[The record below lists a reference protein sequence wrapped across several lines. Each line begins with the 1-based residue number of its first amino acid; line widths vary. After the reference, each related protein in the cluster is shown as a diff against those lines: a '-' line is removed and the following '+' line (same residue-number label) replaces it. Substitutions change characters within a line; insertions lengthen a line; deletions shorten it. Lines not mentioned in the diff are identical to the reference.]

1 MNNITSVLL
10 KAKKYLINSSIKSAN
25 IDSEILLS
33 SVLKK
38 SRNYL
43 IINSVIKI
51 NQNKINIFNK
61 LVERRK
67 KGEPIAYILKKKD
80 FWKSTFYVDKNVL
93 IPRPDTEILIE
104 EILCNY
110 RKKQKLSIFDY
121 ESPCCETPS
130 CLTIFK
136 NPNRL

>member
-33 SVLKK
+33 SALKK

-43 IINSVIKI
+43 IINSLIKI
-51 NQNKINIFNK
+51 DQNKINIFNK

-80 FWKSTFYVDKNVL
+80 FWKSTFYVDKNV
-93 IPRPDTEILIE
+93 
-104 EILCNY
+104 
-110 RKKQKLSIFDY
+110 
-121 ESPCCETPS
+121 
-130 CLTIFK
+130 
-136 NPNRL
+136 